1 MNQTKLSMSQF
12 EIKVA
17 NSFKERLLGLTIYQI
32 PQKDFAFV
40 IPNCKLVHTFGMH
53 FSLDLL
59 FVDRNGAIIELFETV
74 KPGSIK
80 GAFHA
85 AHTIELN
92 AGSIQQHQISKG
104 NLICKQSIPF

>member
-1 MNQTKLSMSQF
+1 MTSYKLSMEQF
-12 EIKVA
+12 EVKIA
-17 NSFKERLLGLTIYQI
+17 TSFKERLLGLTIHQI
-32 PQKDFAFV
+32 PQQNFAFV

-59 FVDRNGAIIELFETV
+59 FIDRNGIIIELFEAV
-74 KPGSIK
+74 DPGSIK

-92 AGSIQQHQISKG
+92 AGSIQLHQISKG
-104 NLICKQSIPF
+104 HLICK